1 MVTETDEKKLLCG
14 KRLKECRTR
23 MGYTQQELI
32 ERVEE
37 LPENRGKTRNEKHL
51 SSVERGIRSLS
62 IEYATLLSK
71 VLKVRKEYLLGYD
84 NYRTGSDKSLASDHK
99 FMNKYKCIKYLI
111 SQAGY
116 TEISTSDIRYK
127 KLYISSEDTDKTIM
141 KKISFAKKGLNAFPE
156 YDVIY
161 SDIKGRKI
169 HLSSSELEKI
179 YRDIEFF
186 IQYRFENEFN
196 DITRYKNSTDIQTE

>member
-1 MVTETDEKKLLCG
+1 
-14 KRLKECRTR
+14 
-23 MGYTQQELI
+23 
-32 ERVEE
+32 
-37 LPENRGKTRNEKHL
+37 
-51 SSVERGIRSLS
+51 
-62 IEYATLLSK
+62 
-71 VLKVRKEYLLGYD
+71 
-84 NYRTGSDKSLASDHK
+84 
-99 FMNKYKCIKYLI
+99 MNKYKCIKYLI